1 MALTATNGLSY
12 SGQLATN
19 TSHSGAPLL
28 WNFRDLLGGNV
39 YMCLKP
45 EETQKSHNMLPRH
58 SLPKDSAN
66 SHFKIEALNI
76 VRTCKMGRSHIVSG
90 GQIICGAHLYGLN
103 RKESKPLSHSMERG

>member
-28 WNFRDLLGGNV
+28 WNFRVLLGGNV

-76 VRTCKMGRSHIVSG
+76 VRTCKMPCFRPVLRRNIPVGTF
-90 GQIICGAHLYGLN
+90 GLN

>member
-1 MALTATNGLSY
+1 
-12 SGQLATN
+12 
-19 TSHSGAPLL
+19 
-28 WNFRDLLGGNV
+28 
-39 YMCLKP
+39 MCLKP

-76 VRTCKMGRSHIVSG
+76 VRTCKMGVFSSP
-90 GQIICGAHLYGLN
+90 GAAPGEKSLPFYGLN

>member
-28 WNFRDLLGGNV
+28 WNFRVLLGGNV

-76 VRTCKMGRSHIVSG
+76 VRTCKMPYFRPVLRQNIPVGTI
-90 GQIICGAHLYGLN
+90 YGLN
-103 RKESKPLSHSMERG
+103 CRI